1 MQRIIAWYR
10 EQTEVQDGYLPALDG
25 LRALM
30 ILIIVSFHIWQQSW
44 LTPVLPWFGRSISLD
59 FILRSGYLWVDGLL
73 LLSGFLLYLP
83 YAQRGTRPLPPVGPF
98 YRRRFFR
105 IVPTYLLNLLV
116 VFLVVALPEKRYA
129 TPWAATRDI
138 LAHMT
143 FTHNLFP
150 FSYLHTPLNGA
161 LWTLA
166 VEVQFYLLFPLL
178 ARAFRRMPVVT
189 YLGMAGIAFGYRAW
203 AGTLADSSLYFNQ
216 LPAFLDVY
224 ANGFVAAG
232 IYVSMR
238 RLKEDGWSRV
248 LMTVCAALA
257 VYGLLALCRAQ
268 AAEQA
273 GEFIR
278 RGQMNRRF
286 LLSVLLSV
294 LMLGTTLGLGGVR
307 LLLGNRITRVMS
319 QISYQM
325 YMWHQVLAV
334 QLRTWGIPASAHAL
348 PNQVGDRVWQ
358 RSYELLCYM
367 GALVISALVT
377 YLIEQPIARRFSGRA
392 RTKKTKE
399 AST

>member
-1 MQRIIAWYR
+1 MQRLISWYR
-10 EQTEVQDGYLPALDG
+10 DATQAQDGRIPALDG

-30 ILIIVSFHIWQQSW
+30 VLIVISFHIWQQSW
-44 LTPVLPWFGRSISLD
+44 LTPSIPWFGRRISLD
-59 FILRSGYLWVDGLL
+59 FLLRSGYIWVDGML

-83 YAQRGTRPLPPVGPF
+83 YAQRGRALPSTRQF

-116 VFLVVALPEKRYA
+116 VFLVVALPERRYA
-129 TPWAATRDI
+129 TPSAATRDI
-138 LAHMT
+138 LAHVT

-150 FSYLHTPLNGA
+150 FSYVNTPLNGA

-189 YLGMAGIAFGYRAW
+189 YLGMAGVAFGYRAW
-203 AGTLADSSLYFNQ
+203 VGTLPDTSLYFNQ

-232 IYVSMR
+232 VYVSMR

-248 LMTVCAALA
+248 LMTVCAGLA

-268 AAEQA
+268 AAEKGGA
-273 GEFIR
+273 LIR
-278 RGQMNRRF
+278 MGQMNRRF

-294 LMLGTTLGLGGVR
+294 LMLGTSLGLGGVR
-307 LLLGNRITRVMS
+307 LLLGNRVTRFLAE
-319 QISYQM
+319 ISFQM
-325 YMWHQVLAV
+325 YMWHQVLAI
-334 QLRTWGIPASAHAL
+334 QLRTWGIPASEFTL
-348 PNQVGDRVWQ
+348 PNQMGDRVWQ
-358 RSYELLCYM
+358 RSYVLLCYL
-367 GALVISALVT
+367 GAFAISVLVT
-377 YLIEQPIARRFSGRA
+377 YLIEQPIARRFSGRRA
-392 RTKKTKE
+392 VK
-399 AST
+399 ST

>member
-1 MQRIIAWYR
+1 MQRLISWYR
-10 EQTEVQDGYLPALDG
+10 DATQAQDNRIPALDG

-30 ILIIVSFHIWQQSW
+30 VLIIVSFHIWQQSW
-44 LTPVLPWFGRSISLD
+44 LTPVIPWFGGSISLD
-59 FILRSGYLWVDGLL
+59 FLLRSGYIWVDGLL

-83 YAQRGTRPLPPVGPF
+83 WAQRGNKPAPSTGTF

-105 IVPTYLLNLLV
+105 IVPTYLFNLLV
-116 VFLVVALPEKRYA
+116 VFLVVALPEKRFA

-138 LAHMT
+138 LAHVT

-150 FSYLHTPLNGA
+150 FSYLNTPLNGA

-178 ARAFRRMPVVT
+178 ARAFRRMPVLT
-189 YLGMAGIAFGYRAW
+189 YIGMAGIAFGYRAW
-203 AGTLADSSLYFNQ
+203 AGTLPDSSLYFNQ

-248 LMTVCAALA
+248 LMTVCAGLAL
-257 VYGLLALCRAQ
+257 YGLLVLCRAQ
-268 AAEQA
+268 AAEKA
-273 GEFIR
+273 GELIR

-294 LMLGTTLGLGGVR
+294 LMLGTSLGLGGVR
-307 LLLGNRITRVMS
+307 LLLGNKVTRVLS
-319 QISYQM
+319 EISFQL

-334 QLRTWGIPASAHAL
+334 QLRTWGIPAHDNPF
-348 PNQVGDRVWQ
+348 PNQLGDRVWQ
-358 RSYELLCYM
+358 RSYVLLCYL
-367 GALVISALVT
+367 GALIISVLVT
-377 YLIEQPIARRFSGRA
+377 YLIEQPVARRFSGRA
-392 RTKKTKE
+392 RIPK
-399 AST
+399 ST

>member
-1 MQRIIAWYR
+1 MQRLISWYR
-10 EQTEVQDGYLPALDG
+10 DATQAQDGRIPALDG

-30 ILIIVSFHIWQQSW
+30 VLIVISFHIWQQSW
-44 LTPVLPWFGRSISLD
+44 LTPSIPWFGRRISLD
-59 FILRSGYLWVDGLL
+59 CLLRSGYIWVDGML

-83 YAQRGTRPLPPVGPF
+83 YAQRGRALPSTRQF

-116 VFLVVALPEKRYA
+116 VFLVVALPERRYA

-138 LAHMT
+138 LAHVT

-150 FSYLHTPLNGA
+150 FSYVNTPLNGA

-189 YLGMAGIAFGYRAW
+189 YLGMAGVAFGYRAW
-203 AGTLADSSLYFNQ
+203 VGTLPDTSLYFNQ

-232 IYVSMR
+232 VYVSMR

-248 LMTVCAALA
+248 LMTVCAGLA

-268 AAEQA
+268 AAEKGGA
-273 GEFIR
+273 LIR
-278 RGQMNRRF
+278 MGQMNRRF

-294 LMLGTTLGLGGVR
+294 LMLGTSLGLGCVR
-307 LLLGNRITRVMS
+307 LLLGNRVTRFLAE
-319 QISYQM
+319 ISFQM
-325 YMWHQVLAV
+325 YMWHQVLAI
-334 QLRTWGIPASAHAL
+334 QLRTWGIPASEFTL
-348 PNQVGDRVWQ
+348 PNQMGDRVWQ
-358 RSYELLCYM
+358 RSYVLLCYL
-367 GALVISALVT
+367 GAFAISVLVT
-377 YLIEQPIARRFSGRA
+377 YLIEQPIARRFSGRRA
-392 RTKKTKE
+392 VK
-399 AST
+399 ST

>member
-1 MQRIIAWYR
+1 MQRLISWYR
-10 EQTEVQDGYLPALDG
+10 DATQAQDGRIPALDG

-30 ILIIVSFHIWQQSW
+30 VLIVISFHIWQQSW
-44 LTPVLPWFGRSISLD
+44 LTPSIPWFGRRISLD
-59 FILRSGYLWVDGLL
+59 FLLRSGYIWVDGML

-83 YAQRGTRPLPPVGPF
+83 YAQRGRALPSTRQF

-116 VFLVVALPEKRYA
+116 VFLVVALPERRYA

-138 LAHMT
+138 LAHVT

-150 FSYLHTPLNGA
+150 FSYVNTPLNGA

-189 YLGMAGIAFGYRAW
+189 YLGMAGVAFGYRAW
-203 AGTLADSSLYFNQ
+203 VGTLPDTSLYFNQ

-232 IYVSMR
+232 VYVSMR

-248 LMTVCAALA
+248 LMTVCAGLA

-268 AAEQA
+268 AAEKGGA
-273 GEFIR
+273 LIR
-278 RGQMNRRF
+278 MGQMNRRF

-294 LMLGTTLGLGGVR
+294 LMLGTSLGLGGVR
-307 LLLGNRITRVMS
+307 LLLGNRVTRFLAE
-319 QISYQM
+319 ISFQM
-325 YMWHQVLAV
+325 YMWHQVLAI
-334 QLRTWGIPASAHAL
+334 QLRTWGIPASEFTL
-348 PNQVGDRVWQ
+348 PNQMGDRVWQ
-358 RSYELLCYM
+358 RSYVLLCYL
-367 GALVISALVT
+367 GAFAISVLVT
-377 YLIEQPIARRFSGRA
+377 YLIEQPIARRFSGRRA
-392 RTKKTKE
+392 VK
-399 AST
+399 ST

>member
-10 EQTEVQDGYLPALDG
+10 DQTEVQEGYLPALDG

-59 FILRSGYLWVDGLL
+59 FVLRSGYLWVDGLL

-138 LAHMT
+138 LAHVT

-150 FSYLHTPLNGA
+150 FSYFHTPLNGA

-278 RGQMNRRF
+278 RGQMNRRY

-358 RSYELLCYM
+358 RSYVLLCYM

-377 YLIEQPIARRFSGRA
+377 YLIEQPIARRFSGRV

-399 AST
+399 ASA

>member
-1 MQRIIAWYR
+1 MQRLISWYR
-10 EQTEVQDGYLPALDG
+10 GNTQTQDGRIPALDG

-30 ILIIVSFHIWQQSW
+30 VLIIVSFHIWQQSW
-44 LTPVLPWFGRSISLD
+44 LTPVIPWFGQSISLD
-59 FILRSGYLWVDGLL
+59 FLLRSGYLWVDGLL

-83 YAQRGTRPLPPVGPF
+83 YAQRGSRPLPAPGQF

-116 VFLVVALPEKRYA
+116 VFLVVALPGRRFD
-129 TPWAATRDI
+129 TPWAASRDI
-138 LAHMT
+138 LAHAT

-189 YLGMAGIAFGYRAW
+189 YLGMAGVAFAYRAW
-203 AGTLADSSLYFNQ
+203 AGTLPDSSLYFNQ

-232 IYVSMR
+232 VYVSMR

-248 LMTVCAALA
+248 LMTVCAGLA
-257 VYGLLALCRAQ
+257 VYGLLGLCRAQ
-268 AAEQA
+268 AMEKA
-273 GEFIR
+273 GELIR

-286 LLSVLLSV
+286 LLSALLSV
-294 LMLGTTLGLGGVR
+294 LMLGTSLGLGGVR
-307 LLLGNRITRVMS
+307 LLLGNRVTRVLS
-319 QISYQM
+319 EISFQM

-334 QLRTWGIPASAHAL
+334 QLRTWGIPASDNPF
-348 PNQVGDRVWQ
+348 PNQLGDRVWQ
-358 RSYELLCYM
+358 RTYVLLCYL
-367 GALVISALVT
+367 GALIISLLVT

-392 RTKKTKE
+392 RGAKPI
-399 AST
+399 